1 MTVKQSKQETDNIP
15 TAKNAST
22 MLPLPP
28 ILEVAR
34 SNNTAPPK
42 RGLNAQSSQAAGQD
56 DDPNPGE
63 TRLLLLETHEEL
75 LFHYLSILALLPQR
89 RSDILQILDT
99 YGQRDQRE
107 KDATTTTTTTK
118 GGTGSQFD
126 LVS

>member
-1 MTVKQSKQETDNIP
+1 MTVKQFKQETDNIP

-34 SNNTAPPK
+34 SAPPK
-42 RGLNAQSSQAAGQD
+42 RGFNAQNSQAAGQD
-56 DDPNPGE
+56 DDPSPGE

-75 LFHYLSILALLPQR
+75 FFHYLSILALLPQR

-107 KDATTTTTTTK
+107 
-118 GGTGSQFD
+118 
-126 LVS
+126 